1 MADLALFE
9 PRAKRLSYYA
19 PAAELRKRDVLIS
32 MRRRVGGSILSIQFT
47 PVEKLAIE
55 VAGALRGVKPKYNQ
69 FRRTTLSKGFG
80 VLEDLKFLE
89 RSKKG
94 YRVSTLLDEKFLG
107 NEEVRRKLFAEA
119 ILKVDSFCKFLEI
132 LVEHSWKVPPSPN

>member
-1 MADLALFE
+1 M
-9 PRAKRLSYYA
+9 
-19 PAAELRKRDVLIS
+19 
-32 MRRRVGGSILSIQFT
+32 
-47 PVEKLAIE
+47 
-55 VAGALRGVKPKYNQ
+55 
-69 FRRTTLSKGFG
+69 SKGFG

-132 LVEHSWKVPPSPN
+132 LVEHSLEGASLSQLGTELRSKIGADWKDGTAETNAKIMIDWARHTRLAPGVFSETRRGRRKRKQAKKIQLPQTS